1 MGVDRLR
8 RIVGTRDGD
17 KNGPPPPD
25 TSVPQRR
32 ANAVVDIIY
41 SPSKWYREVITLDA
55 SGLFRVSDERWDIR
69 DWDVAGVA
77 YWCPYDRFTT
87 ITDTLENARKLA
99 AEALQLVEP
108 AAPEQKDV
116 EP

>member
-1 MGVDRLR
+1 MDRLR